1 MSDDKAI
8 KRLGSDS
15 HLWNSE
21 REISKHC
28 AEADYIVWRSVKGS
42 VDQKLGRLDDQKLGR
57 LENVVHIGVFQQ
69 QHSIGP

>member
-15 HLWNSE
+15 HLWNLE

-28 AEADYIVWRSVKGS
+28 AEADYIVWHSVKGS
-42 VDQKLGRLDDQKLGR
+42 VDQKLGRL
-57 LENVVHIGVFQQ
+57 ENDVHIGVFHQ